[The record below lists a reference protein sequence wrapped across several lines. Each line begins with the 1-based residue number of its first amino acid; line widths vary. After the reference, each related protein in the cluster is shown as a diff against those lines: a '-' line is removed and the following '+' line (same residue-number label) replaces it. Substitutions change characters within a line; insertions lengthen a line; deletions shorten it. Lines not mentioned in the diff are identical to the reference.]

1 MKKHLPLRLIA
12 LTCAA
17 AGLCFQLATAQ
28 TAAPANTAAGG
39 SADPR
44 NFDAVSF
51 GQPIPLGP
59 NWLFAPGDNPAWASP
74 AFDDSGWKT
83 ISSDKQLRDYGIHDI
98 PYAWYRVHIHLR
110 PGARS
115 LTVGLAGVSGSYEVF
130 ANGLRI
136 GGDGNMTGLVQT
148 QQHALIS
155 YSVPDSTIAPSGNLV
170 LAFRFALNRGG
181 YDGLG
186 ASTPL
191 SSHTVYLFSQWEAP
205 FLVSYVVAHAAG
217 PPFLLCCLALI
228 AGLVSFAL
236 YVALR
241 TQLEYLAISIYL
253 FAASACMAVL
263 IWADFNSSFAVYS
276 LMWVA
281 LCVENFALIEFVR
294 LVLHLP
300 RTRWF
305 LLLEVA
311 SSLAFFVPPANSLG
325 IASTYV
331 YLGGF
336 YLPVLVV
343 KIILPALLLRGF
355 LRGNRDAGVL
365 LPAILLGSL
374 ADYWRF
380 LCDLISYAHF
390 APLYPFLIFSL
401 PIGSYQID
409 FYRIGDLIFYIA
421 VLLFLVLRTVGIA
434 RDRARAAAELE
445 AARTTQQLLL
455 SRSSHPTPG
464 FHVESIYHPASEV
477 GGDFFLVASSPGGGL
492 IAIVGDV
499 SGKGLIAAMRVA
511 MILGV
516 LRREDSWQPAQI
528 LHNLNE
534 ALLTRGEPGF
544 TTACCVHIE
553 RSGRFTLANAGQ
565 IAPYIDGREIATP
578 PALPLGLVPDQ
589 HYTTVS
595 GNLSVN
601 QRIVLLSDGVVEA
614 RSGTGELLG
623 FERLA
628 RLTLKSARE
637 IADTAKNFGQDDDIT
652 VLTLTR
658 LTAGED
664 STPLQTSPTLAP
676 ALP

>member
-1 MKKHLPLRLIA
+1 MKHPLLPLFA
-12 LTCAA
+12 LVCAA
-17 AGLCFQLATAQ
+17 AGLGAQFATSQ
-28 TAAPANTAAGG
+28 TAAPANTATPG

-74 AFDDSGWKT
+74 TFDDSSWKT

-98 PYAWYRVHIHLR
+98 PYAWYRIHIHLR
-110 PGARS
+110 PGARN
-115 LTVGLAGVSGSYEVF
+115 LTVGIGGVSGSYEVY
-130 ANGLRI
+130 ANGLRL

-148 QQHALIS
+148 QQHALIP

-170 LAFRFALNRGG
+170 LAFRFAINRGG
-181 YDGLG
+181 YEGRG
-186 ASTPL
+186 TSTPVH
-191 SSHTVYLFSQWEAP
+191 SHAVYLFSQWEAP
-205 FLVSYVVAHAAG
+205 FLVSYVVAHAVG

-236 YVALR
+236 YIALR

-253 FAASACMAVL
+253 FAASAGMAVL
-263 IWADFNSSFAVYS
+263 IWTEFNSSFAVYS

-300 RTRWF
+300 RTRWL

-325 IASTYV
+325 IGSTYF

-336 YLPVLVV
+336 YLPVLIV
-343 KIILPALLLRGF
+343 KIILPALLLRGW

-380 LCDLISYAHF
+380 FCDLVSFTHF
-390 APLYPFLIFSL
+390 ARLYPFLVFSL
-401 PIGSYQID
+401 PVGTYQVD

-492 IAIVGDV
+492 LAIIGDV
-499 SGKGLIAAMRVA
+499 SGKGLKAAMRVA

-516 LRREDSWQPAQI
+516 LRREDSWAPTQV

-544 TTACCVHIE
+544 TTACCVCIE
-553 RSGRFTLANAGQ
+553 QHGRFTLANAGH
-565 IAPYIDGREIATP
+565 IAPYIDGCEITTP

-589 HYTTVS
+589 HYPTVA
-595 GNLSVN
+595 GNLSAN
-601 QRIVLLSDGVVEA
+601 QHIVLLSDGVVEA
-614 RSGTGELLG
+614 RSTTGELLG
-623 FERLA
+623 FERLVQ
-628 RLTLKSARE
+628 LTLKSARE
-637 IADTAKNFGQDDDIT
+637 IADTAKDFGQQDDIT

-658 LTAGED
+658 LAASAE
-664 STPLQTSPTLAP
+664 STSLQISPALAP
-676 ALP
+676 A